1 MVTMLVPGTEQALAT
16 FCRMESPCLQDT
28 LGLLN
33 PKDRERWFLE
43 LCSPKRH
50 VCVLTPSTYH

>member
-1 MVTMLVPGTEQALAT
+1 MLVPGTEQALAT